1 MDLQNV
7 IDRMHLSPE
16 AQVVAGQIDRVWRS
30 ASALAAFPCVSKCV
44 SCCNNAD
51 INCSTL
57 EFEIAKAHMVGKPT
71 RGATCVFRG
80 KTGCS
85 VYEHR
90 PLVCRLFGYA
100 TPYDVPGVAVSKEI
114 AGKKYR
120 FVIASMG
127 KCPKK
132 RKITDMPQSKLVEIM
147 DAYQAILR
155 KTGFVTIGTYSGK
168 TQSKKMESPAGK

>member
-16 AQVVAGQIDRVWRS
+16 GQVVAGQIDRVWRS

-57 EFEIAKAHMVGKPT
+57 EFEIAKAHMVGMPMK
-71 RGATCVFRG
+71 GATCVFRG

-100 TPYDVPGVAVSKEI
+100 TSYDVPGVTVNKEI

-127 KCPKK
+127 KCPRK
-132 RKITDMPQSKLVEIM
+132 RRITAMPQSKLTEIM
-147 DAYQAILR
+147 DAYQAILT
-155 KTGFVTIGTYSGK
+155 KTGFVTIGTYARK
-168 TQSKKMESPAGK
+168 RRNRKNESPATE